1 MEKVLLKEVVNIV
14 NGKVVAGKELLDKT
28 ISFVITDSRRKTE
41 NGLFVAIKGENT
53 DGHKYIDMAKENGAI
68 ATIISY

>member
-28 ISFVITDSRRKTE
+28 ISSVITDSRRKTE
-41 NGLFVAIKGENT
+41 NGLFQQ
-53 DGHKYIDMAKENGAI
+53 
-68 ATIISY
+68 